1 MAEFVVALI
10 ENKTLEELCLS
21 TNKINN
27 AGLSTLSGFL
37 EYNSSIK
44 VFDISRNNFSDTG
57 FVEFAKH
64 LAFNK
69 GIESLNISRN
79 KDVSDEIGLKEL
91 ASALSTNSSISV
103 MDLTGLKIRKPCV
116 VQYF

>member
-1 MAEFVVALI
+1 MAEFVLALI

-44 VFDISRNNFSDTG
+44 VFDIT
-57 FVEFAKH
+57 
-64 LAFNK
+64 
-69 GIESLNISRN
+69 
-79 KDVSDEIGLKEL
+79 
-91 ASALSTNSSISV
+91 
-103 MDLTGLKIRKPCV
+103 
-116 VQYF
+116 